1 MSVVI
6 EQTTLY
12 NYTYP
17 YTQWE
22 HEEWKQL
29 GIYTIGCSL
38 QSSMGWGSFQHA
50 SYTKP
55 QEDEWKYKEETQ
67 LTK

>member
-1 MSVVI
+1 MSLVI

-38 QSSMGWGSFQHA
+38 QSSMGLLYGAHSNMEVLRH
-50 SYTKP
+50 TKP
-55 QEDEWKYKEETQ
+55 
-67 LTK
+67 